1 MGKGK
6 GATVSV
12 QNLGWE
18 ELAEAAE
25 KAGKPS
31 VVVDLIREN
40 ELDAAT
46 ALLLEERVRRGEE
59 ADIDEVAPKRLDK
72 LKVVSALGDLRARA
86 DAILDDSFRDRNRV
100 YQEPPELA
108 AVTADAPRLDGE
120 SVARD
125 QKTVGEGRFG
135 TVVSAATWQRSRRE
149 EMRVALKR
157 SKARGDAEARARV
170 APADLFA
177 LRTLPNP
184 NVVELHGV
192 ASVDGELNV
201 VMELAKK
208 SLAAGIRDDDL
219 GGNRL
224 DAVRAA
230 RDVVLGLNFLHEHG
244 IAHLGLHTENVLLA
258 DRSTVHCKLSDF
270 GGGVA
275 AAAQRAAAG
284 SRYAAPELL
293 RDEADVQP
301 EKCDAWSCGGVL
313 VELLSGKAPWAE
325 LAPEDL
331 VARAA
336 SGVPPSPP
344 PLPDRASVSAP
355 ELLDLAQQCLT
366 VDPESRPRFDDTL
379 AEQLGR
385 SLVKAAVAAPAAA
398 TSATDR
404 AARAEAELAKVHKLL
419 AEEQRKDSDAYARAW
434 DDCVRGAEREA
445 VDELKM
451 ASAELEETFTPGDGI
466 VRQPVAV
473 ASADELLARAGDASD
488 AFHATLRPVVE
499 GAGGTYK
506 EGPLKLEDRIRT
518 KARDDYDDDVARVVD
533 VVRATGVFDDLA
545 SCGRA
550 LAQLLALGRSGDLLI
565 RRAKDRINRPVE
577 NSGYRDVL
585 MNVEIAG
592 FVGELQLSLARLLEV
607 KGSAHRIYNL
617 TRALGGNAGLLQA
630 LDDGSRADND
640 DENARRA
647 AAAKAAREEE
657 DKAVVDLSKL
667 ALVRT
672 LEGHSDYVRRAVS
685 TVHFV
690 MMCLRRR
697 FIALPCFRTGGAS
710 CLRRATRRSRCGT
723 WRPASA
729 WRRWKGTRIGCV
741 AASTVLL

>member
-12 QNLGWE
+12 QNLSWKD
-18 ELAEAAE
+18 LAEAAE

-46 ALLLEERVRRGEE
+46 ALLLEE

-72 LKVVSALGDLRARA
+72 LKVVSAIGHLRARA
-86 DAILDDSFRDRNRV
+86 DEILDDSFRDRNRI

-120 SVARD
+120 KVARD
-125 QKTVGEGRFG
+125 RRTVGEGRFG
-135 TVVSAATWQRSRRE
+135 TVVSSATWQRSRRE
-149 EMRVALKR
+149 ETRVALKR
-157 SKARGDAEARARV
+157 PTARGDVDARARV

-184 NVVELHGV
+184 NVVEMHGV

-230 RDVVLGLNFLHEHG
+230 RDVVLGLSFLHEHG

-301 EKCDAWSCGGVL
+301 AKCDAWSYGGVV
-313 VELLSGKAPWAE
+313 VELLSGKAPSHA
-325 LAPEDL
+325 
-331 VARAA
+331 
-336 SGVPPSPP
+336 PPSAP

-355 ELLDLAQQCLT
+355 ELLDLAQRCLT

-379 AEQLGR
+379 AEQLDR

-398 TSATDR
+398 ASAADR
-404 AARAEAELAKVHKLL
+404 AAWAEAELAKVHKLL

-445 VDELKM
+445 VDDLIM

-672 LEGHSDYVRRAVS
+672 LEGHSSTVRRAASNFCAV
-685 TVHFV
+685 V
-690 MMCLRRR
+690 MSSL
-697 FIALPCFRTGGAS
+697 
-710 CLRRATRRSRCGT
+710 
-723 WRPASA
+723 
-729 WRRWKGTRIGCV
+729 
-741 AASTVLL
+741 

>member
-18 ELAEAAE
+18 DLAEAAE

-31 VVVDLIREN
+31 VVVDLIRDN

-46 ALLLEERVRRGEE
+46 ALLLEE

-72 LKVVSALGDLRARA
+72 LKLVSALGHLRARA
-86 DAILDDSFRDRNRV
+86 DEILDDSFRDRSRI

-120 SVARD
+120 KVARD
-125 QKTVGEGRFG
+125 RRTVGEGRFG

-149 EMRVALKR
+149 EMRIALKR
-157 SKARGDAEARARV
+157 PKARGDADARARV

-177 LRTLPNP
+177 LRELPNP

-230 RDVVLGLNFLHEHG
+230 RDVVLGLSFLHEHG

-336 SGVPPSPP
+336 SGVPPPPP
-344 PLPDRASVSAP
+344 PLPDRASVSSP
-355 ELLDLAQQCLT
+355 ELLDLAQRCLT
-366 VDPESRPRFDDTL
+366 VDAAARPRFDDKL
-379 AEQLGR
+379 AEQLDR
-385 SLVKAAVAAPAAA
+385 SLVKAAVAVPAAA
-398 TSATDR
+398 ASATDR

-451 ASAELEETFTPGDGI
+451 ASAELEETFTPHDGI

-473 ASADELLARAGDASD
+473 ARADELLARASDASD

-506 EGPLKLEDRIRT
+506 EGPLKLGALRHPLCFC
-518 KARDDYDDDVARVVD
+518 DDV
-533 VVRATGVFDDLA
+533 
-545 SCGRA
+545 S
-550 LAQLLALGRSGDLLI
+550 S
-565 RRAKDRINRPVE
+565 
-577 NSGYRDVL
+577 S
-585 MNVEIAG
+585 
-592 FVGELQLSLARLLEV
+592 
-607 KGSAHRIYNL
+607 
-617 TRALGGNAGLLQA
+617 
-630 LDDGSRADND
+630 
-640 DENARRA
+640 
-647 AAAKAAREEE
+647 
-657 DKAVVDLSKL
+657 
-667 ALVRT
+667 
-672 LEGHSDYVRRAVS
+672 
-685 TVHFV
+685 
-690 MMCLRRR
+690 
-697 FIALPCFRTGGAS
+697 
-710 CLRRATRRSRCGT
+710 
-723 WRPASA
+723 
-729 WRRWKGTRIGCV
+729 
-741 AASTVLL
+741 

>member
-18 ELAEAAE
+18 DLAEAAE

-31 VVVDLIREN
+31 VVVDLIRDN

-46 ALLLEERVRRGEE
+46 ALLLEE

-72 LKVVSALGDLRARA
+72 LKLVSALGHLRARA
-86 DAILDDSFRDRNRV
+86 DEILDDSFRDRSRI

-120 SVARD
+120 KVARD
-125 QKTVGEGRFG
+125 RRTVGEGRFG

-157 SKARGDAEARARV
+157 PKARGDADARARV

-177 LRTLPNP
+177 LRELPNP

-230 RDVVLGLNFLHEHG
+230 RDVVLGLSFLHEHG

-258 DRSTVHCKLSDF
+258 DRATVHCKLSDF

-301 EKCDAWSCGGVL
+301 TKCDAWSYGSVL
-313 VELLSGKAPWAE
+313 LELLSGKAPSRATP
-325 LAPEDL
+325 LA
-331 VARAA
+331 
-336 SGVPPSPP
+336 P

-379 AEQLGR
+379 AEQLDR
-385 SLVKAAVAAPAAA
+385 NLVKAAVAAPAAA
-398 TSATDR
+398 ASATDR
-404 AARAEAELAKVHKLL
+404 AARAEAALAKVHKLL

-445 VDELKM
+445 VDALIV

-466 VRQPVAV
+466 VRQPVVV
-473 ASADELLARAGDASD
+473 ASADELLERAGDASD
-488 AFHATLRPVVE
+488 AFHATLRPIVE
-499 GAGGTYK
+499 EAGGTYK
-506 EGPLKLEDRIRT
+506 EGPLKLEDRIRA
-518 KARDDYDDDVARVVD
+518 KAQDDYDDDVARVVD

-550 LAQLLALGRSGDLLI
+550 LAKLLALGTSGDLLI

-617 TRALGGNAGLLQA
+617 TRALGNAGLLQA

-640 DENARRA
+640 EEDARRA

-657 DKAVVDLSKL
+657 EGQRGSEDEAVVDLSKL

-672 LEGHSDYVRRAVS
+672 LEGHSDYVRRAASNFCAV
-685 TVHFV
+685 V
-690 MMCLRRR
+690 MSSL
-697 FIALPCFRTGGAS
+697 
-710 CLRRATRRSRCGT
+710 
-723 WRPASA
+723 
-729 WRRWKGTRIGCV
+729 
-741 AASTVLL
+741 